1 VGRYVFDVAH
11 NPSGALVLA
20 QTLGALRAPRPVVA
34 LVTVL
39 ADKDWRGMLRALA
52 PVVDRFV
59 LSTAPTAPSG
69 RVWHPEEALAFARG
83 EGWTAEI
90 EPDFDRALARAGE
103 VGETVLVTGSFHTV
117 GDAMLRLQVD
127 PLAG

>member
-1 VGRYVFDVAH
+1 VA
-11 NPSGALVLA
+11 
-20 QTLGALRAPRPVVA
+20 A

-90 EPDFDRALARAGE
+90 EPDFDRALAIARQGAA
-103 VGETVLVTGSFHTV
+103 TTLITGSFHTV
-117 GDAMLRLQVD
+117 GDAMARLQVA
-127 PLAG
+127 PLPGYIA